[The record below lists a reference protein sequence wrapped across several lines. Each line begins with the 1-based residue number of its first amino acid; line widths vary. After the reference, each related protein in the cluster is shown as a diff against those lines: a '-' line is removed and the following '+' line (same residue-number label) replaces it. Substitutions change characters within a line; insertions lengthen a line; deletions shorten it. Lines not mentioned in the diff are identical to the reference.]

1 MLMRRNKRL
10 TMKRLIIIF
19 FTLFALTTAAGAN
32 AQSDSTRYRYPL
44 NLEPLYSAGFAEMRP
59 NHFHSGVDLKTEGV
73 EGHSLYSIA
82 DGEVVR
88 IGVQPGGYGRVL
100 YIQHPDGNTSVY
112 AHMQRFSEPVER
124 FVQAERYRLR
134 RNLGDFYPAAGQLPV
149 KRGEEIGKAGNSGS
163 SGGPHVHFEIR
174 KTATQE
180 TQNVVAMGMIPAFD
194 DIAPLFM
201 RVHYIEVDTVQGVA
215 VNSRP
220 KTLGVKRETP
230 TTYTAASTEPLGV
243 GAKGYFVLEA
253 SDRRNNVSNTFG
265 LYRVTA
271 RIDGEVFYEYLMDG
285 FTFDLS
291 RYCNAVSYYPIKRR
305 SRNEVFR
312 MAQLDGNIFP
322 YSKMVNRGIITTR
335 KGETRT
341 IEIELEDERKNIST
355 LTFRIEGRG
364 DEASFRAKV
373 DSTAVVANN
382 RSTFNYSA
390 DGLSI
395 RIPAGAL
402 YEPIFY
408 EQQIDNRLNAKMVER
423 NDSTLIV
430 LSDVYMV
437 GDQNIPLQKSARITI
452 KGYVPENLRRYTTI
466 AGVGEN
472 GGLWQ
477 AGGRYR
483 DGAASVSTRSFG
495 RYCLAADIEAPTVVA
510 PFASGADMS
519 RTKSVSFRL
528 RDNFSGV
535 NSVVLTIDGQWAA
548 WDRKSSG
555 SPIVHTFD
563 DERFGRGKNHTMRLT
578 VTDGVGNTTVWEAE
592 YYR

>member
-1 MLMRRNKRL
+1 MKRL
-10 TMKRLIIIF
+10 TILIA
-19 FTLFALTTAAGAN
+19 ALIAAATTTVAAQG
-32 AQSDSTRYRYPL
+32 DSTRYRYPL
-44 NLEPLYSAGFAEMRP
+44 DLEPLYSAGFAEMRP

-73 EGHSLYSIA
+73 EGHPLYAIA

-112 AHMQRFSEPVER
+112 AHMQRFAEPIER

-134 RNLGDFYPAAGQLPV
+134 RNLGDFYPAAGQLRV
-149 KRGEEIGKAGNSGS
+149 KRGEQIGKAGNSGS
-163 SGGPHVHFEIR
+163 SGGPHVHFEVR

-180 TQNVVAMGMIPAFD
+180 TQNVVVKQMIPATD
-194 DIAPLFM
+194 DIAPLIF
-201 RVHYIEVDTVQGVA
+201 RVHYIEVDTVRGVA
-215 VNSRP
+215 VNSDLR
-220 KTLGVKRETP
+220 TLGVKRVEP
-230 TTYTAASTEPLGV
+230 NVYTAASTEPMGV

-271 RIDGEVFYEYLMDG
+271 RVDGEVFYEYVMDG
-285 FTFDLS
+285 FSFDLS
-291 RYCNAVSYYPIKRR
+291 RYCNAVSYYPIKLN

-312 MAQLDGNIFP
+312 LAQLDGNIFP
-322 YSKMVNRGIITTR
+322 YKQMRNRGIITTTR
-335 KGETRT
+335 GQQRT
-341 IEIELEDERKNIST
+341 IEIECEDECQNISR
-355 LTFRIEGRG
+355 LTFTIEGRG
-364 DEASFRAKV
+364 DEASFHAKV
-373 DSTAVVANN
+373 DSTALIANN
-382 RSTFNYSA
+382 RSTFTHSA

-402 YEPIFY
+402 YEPIIY
-408 EQQIDNRLNAKMVER
+408 KQQIHSRLNDRMIER
-423 NDSTLIV
+423 NDSLLVV
-430 LSDVYMV
+430 LSDVYEV
-437 GDQNIPLQKSARITI
+437 GEQNIPLQKAARITI
-452 KGYVPENLRRYTTI
+452 SGFVPENLRRYTTI
-466 AGVGEN
+466 AGVGSN
-472 GGLWQ
+472 GGLWH

-483 DGAASVSTRSFG
+483 DGAASLSTRSFG
-495 RYCLAADIEAPTVVA
+495 RYCLVADLGAPTIVE

-519 RTKSVSFRL
+519 NTKSVSFRL

-535 NSVVLTIDGQWAA
+535 NTVVLTIDGKWAA

-563 DERFGRGKNHTMRLT
+563 DERFGSNRNHIMRLT

>member
-1 MLMRRNKRL
+1 MKRL
-10 TMKRLIIIF
+10 TILLISL
-19 FTLFALTTAAGAN
+19 FTTITAT
-32 AQSDSTRYRYPL
+32 AQGDSTRYRYPL

-73 EGHSLYSIA
+73 EGHPLFAVA

-112 AHMQRFSEPVER
+112 AHMQRFSEPIEQ

-134 RNLGDFYPAAGQLPV
+134 RNLGDFYPAAGQLRV
-149 KRGEEIGKAGNSGS
+149 KRGEQIGRAGNSGS

-180 TQNVVAMGMIPAFD
+180 TQNVIVKNMIPAVD
-194 DIAPLFM
+194 DIAPLIF
-201 RVHYIEVDTVQGVA
+201 RVHYIEVDTVRGVP
-215 VNSRP
+215 VNAPRR
-220 KTLGVKRETP
+220 TLGVKRIEP
-230 TTYTAASTEPLGV
+230 TVYTAASTEPFGV
-243 GAKGYFVLEA
+243 GQKGYFVLEA

-271 RIDGEVFYEYLMDG
+271 RIDGEVFFEYVIDG

-291 RYCNAVSYYPIKRR
+291 RYCNAVSYYPIKRN

-312 MAQLDGNIFP
+312 LAQLDGNIFP
-322 YSKMVNRGIITTR
+322 YKQMRNRGIITTT
-335 KGETRT
+335 KGQRRT
-341 IEIELEDERKNIST
+341 IEIECEDECQNISR
-355 LTFRIEGRG
+355 LTFEIEGRG
-364 DEASFRAKV
+364 DEASFRAKI
-373 DSTAVVANN
+373 DSTALIANN
-382 RSTFNYSA
+382 RATFTHQQ

-402 YEPIFY
+402 YEPIVY
-408 EQQIDNRLNAKMVER
+408 TQQLHDRLNSQMVER
-423 NDSTLIV
+423 EDSTLLV
-430 LSDVYMV
+430 LSDIYEV
-437 GDQNIPLQKSARITI
+437 GDPNIPMQKSARITI
-452 KGYVPENLRRYTTI
+452 KGFVPENLRRYTTI
-466 AGVGEN
+466 AGVGSN

-477 AGGRYR
+477 AGGSYR
-483 DGAASVSTRSFG
+483 DGQVSISTRSFG
-495 RYCLAADIEAPTVVA
+495 RYCLAADLEAPTVSA
-510 PFASGADMS
+510 SFESGADLS
-519 RTKSVSFRL
+519 KTRSISFRL

-535 NSVVLTIDGQWAA
+535 NSIVLTIDGKWAA

-563 DERFGRGKNHTMRLT
+563 DDRFGRDRQHTLRLT
-578 VTDGVGNTTVWEAE
+578 VTDGVGNRTVWEAE

>member
-1 MLMRRNKRL
+1 MKRL
-10 TMKRLIIIF
+10 TILIA
-19 FTLFALTTAAGAN
+19 ALIAAATTTVAAQG
-32 AQSDSTRYRYPL
+32 DSMRYRYPL
-44 NLEPLYSAGFAEMRP
+44 DLEPLYSAGFAEMRP

-73 EGHSLYSIA
+73 EGHPLYAIA

-112 AHMQRFSEPVER
+112 AHMQRFAEPIER

-134 RNLGDFYPAAGQLPV
+134 RNLGDFYPAAGQLRV
-149 KRGEEIGKAGNSGS
+149 KRGEQIGKAGNSGS
-163 SGGPHVHFEIR
+163 SGGPHVHFEVR

-180 TQNVVAMGMIPAFD
+180 TQNVVVKQMIPATD
-194 DIAPLFM
+194 DIAPLIF
-201 RVHYIEVDTVQGVA
+201 RVHYIEVDTVRGVA
-215 VNSRP
+215 VNSDLR
-220 KTLGVKRETP
+220 TLGVKRVEP
-230 TTYTAASTEPLGV
+230 NVYTAASTEPMGV

-271 RIDGEVFYEYLMDG
+271 RVDGEVFYEYVMDG
-285 FTFDLS
+285 FSFDLS
-291 RYCNAVSYYPIKRR
+291 RYCNAVSYYPIKLN

-312 MAQLDGNIFP
+312 LAQLDGNIFP
-322 YSKMVNRGIITTR
+322 YKQMRNRGIITTTR
-335 KGETRT
+335 GQQRT
-341 IEIELEDERKNIST
+341 IEIECEDECQNISR
-355 LTFRIEGRG
+355 LTFTIEGRG
-364 DEASFRAKV
+364 DEASFLAKV
-373 DSTAVVANN
+373 DSTALIANN
-382 RSTFNYSA
+382 RSTFTHSA

-402 YEPIFY
+402 YEPIIY
-408 EQQIDNRLNAKMVER
+408 KQQIHSRLNDRMIER
-423 NDSTLIV
+423 NDSLLVV
-430 LSDVYMV
+430 LSDVYEV
-437 GDQNIPLQKSARITI
+437 GEQNIPLQKAARITI
-452 KGYVPENLRRYTTI
+452 SGFVPENLRRYTTI
-466 AGVGEN
+466 AGVGSN
-472 GGLWQ
+472 GGLWH

-483 DGAASVSTRSFG
+483 DGAASLSTRSFG
-495 RYCLAADIEAPTVVA
+495 RYCLVADLGAPTIVE

-519 RTKSVSFRL
+519 NTKSVSFRL

-535 NSVVLTIDGQWAA
+535 NTVVLTIDGKWAA

-563 DERFGRGKNHTMRLT
+563 DERFGSNRNHIMRLT

>member
-1 MLMRRNKRL
+1 MKRL
-10 TMKRLIIIF
+10 TILLI
-19 FTLFALTTAAGAN
+19 ALLATASIR
-32 AQSDSTRYRYPL
+32 AQGDSTLYRYPL
-44 NLEPLYSAGFAEMRP
+44 DLEPLYSAGFAEMRP

-73 EGHSLYSIA
+73 EGHPLFSIA

-112 AHMQRFSEPVER
+112 AHMQRFAEPIER

-134 RNLGDFYPAAGQLPV
+134 RNLGDFYPAAGQFRV
-149 KRGEEIGKAGNSGS
+149 KRGEQIGKAGNSGS
-163 SGGPHVHFEIR
+163 SGGPHVHFEVR

-180 TQNVVAMGMIPAFD
+180 TQNVIVKEMIPAVD
-194 DIAPLFM
+194 DIAPLIM
-201 RVHYIEVDTVQGVA
+201 RVHYIEVDTVRGVA
-215 VNSRP
+215 VNAPRR
-220 KTLGVKRETP
+220 TLGVKRVEP
-230 TTYTAASTEPLGV
+230 TVYTAASEDAFGV
-243 GAKGYFVLEA
+243 GQKGYFVLEA

-271 RIDGEVFYEYLMDG
+271 RIDGEVFYEYRMDG

-291 RYCNAVSYYPIKRR
+291 RYCNAVSYYPIKRN

-312 MAQLDGNIFP
+312 LAQLDGNIFP
-322 YSKMVNRGIITTR
+322 YKQMHNRGIITTT
-335 KGETRT
+335 KGQQRT
-341 IEIELEDERKNIST
+341 IEIECEDECQNISR
-355 LTFRIEGRG
+355 LTFTIEGRG
-364 DEASFRAKV
+364 EEASFRAKV
-373 DSTAVVANN
+373 DSTALVASN
-382 RSTFNYSA
+382 RATFSHSA

-408 EQQIDNRLNAKMVER
+408 TQTIDSRLNSEMVER
-423 NDSTLIV
+423 NDSTLLV
-430 LSDVYMV
+430 LSDIYEV
-437 GDQNIPLQKSARITI
+437 GDPSIPLQKSARITI
-452 KGYVPENLRRYTTI
+452 RGFVPENLRRYTTI
-466 AGVGEN
+466 AGVGNN
-472 GGLWQ
+472 GGLWY

-483 DGAASVSTRSFG
+483 DGAASRSTRSFG
-495 RYCLAADIEAPTVVA
+495 RYCLVADLEAPTIVE

-519 RTKSVSFRL
+519 KTKSVAFRL

-535 NSVVLTIDGQWAA
+535 NSVVLTIDGKWAP

-563 DERFGRGKNHTMRLT
+563 DERFGCDRTHTMRLT

>member
-1 MLMRRNKRL
+1 MKRL
-10 TMKRLIIIF
+10 TILL
-19 FTLFALTTAAGAN
+19 FTLLASAAAFAQG
-32 AQSDSTRYRYPL
+32 DSTRYRYPL

-73 EGHSLYSIA
+73 EGHPLYAIA
-82 DGEVVR
+82 DGEVIR

-112 AHMQRFSEPVER
+112 AHMQRFSEPLER

-134 RNLGDFYPAAGQLPV
+134 RNLGDFYPAAGQFRV
-149 KRGEEIGKAGNSGS
+149 KRGEQIGKAGNSGS

-174 KTATQE
+174 KTTTQE
-180 TQNVVAMGMIPAFD
+180 TQNVIVKEMIPAVD
-194 DIAPLFM
+194 DIAPLIM
-201 RVHYIEVDTVQGVA
+201 RVHYIEVDTVRGVA
-215 VNSRP
+215 VNAAPRS
-220 KTLGVKRETP
+220 LGIKRVEP
-230 TTYTAASTEPLGV
+230 TVYTAASTVPFGV
-243 GAKGYFVLEA
+243 GQKGYFVLEA

-271 RIDGEVFYEYLMDG
+271 RIDGEVFYEYVMDG

-291 RYCNAVSYYPIKRR
+291 RYCNAVSHYSIKRN

-312 MAQLDGNIFP
+312 LAQLDGNIFP
-322 YSKMVNRGIITTR
+322 YKQMRNRGIITAA
-335 KGETRT
+335 KGQQRT
-341 IEIELEDERKNIST
+341 IEIECEDECNNISR
-355 LTFRIEGRG
+355 LTFVIEGRG
-364 DEASFRAKV
+364 EEASFRAKI
-373 DSTAVVANN
+373 DSAALVVSN
-382 RSTFNYSA
+382 RSTFTHSA
-390 DGLSI
+390 DGFSI

-408 EQQIDNRLNAKMVER
+408 SQKIDSRLNTLMVER
-423 NDSTLIV
+423 NDSTLLV
-430 LSDVYMV
+430 LSDVYEV
-437 GDQNIPLQKSARITI
+437 GNPSIPMQKSARITI
-452 KGYVPENLRRYTTI
+452 SGFVPENLRRYTTI
-466 AGVGEN
+466 AGVGNN
-472 GGLWQ
+472 GGLWH
-477 AGGRYR
+477 AGGSYH

-495 RYCLAADIEAPTVVA
+495 RYCLVADLEAPTVVA
-510 PFASGADMS
+510 PFASGANMS
-519 RTKSVSFRL
+519 NTKSISFRM

-535 NSVVLTIDGQWAA
+535 NSVVLTIDGKWAP

-563 DERFGRGKNHTMRLT
+563 DERFGRDRTHTMRLT